1 MAISVTKNQP
11 EKLASIEGN
20 WTNDSCAPLYL
31 VGWVDE
37 SSEKTYAIGVPC
49 LLSFLSY
56 GSFDATVPGIEKFPK
71 DDWAPVNLAFQAYHV
86 MIDLGFLLPL
96 IGVVAWFVWWRR
108 KKERM
113 PRWLLW
119 VCISTVFLAEVATI
133 AGWWTAEVGRQPWLV
148 WKVLR
153 TDAGVSPTLT
163 TGQVLLSLITFA
175 LLYALLL
182 ALFLFLLDRK
192 IKHGP
197 EAPEEPHESDLP
209 NTFREVFR
217 SRSQGRASGELE
229 LEEEHVAG

>member
-1 MAISVTKNQP
+1 VPA
-11 EKLASIEGN
+11 EL
-20 WTNDSCAPLYL
+20 PLVREL
-31 VGWVDE
+31 RSDG
-37 SSEKTYAIGVPC
+37 
-49 LLSFLSY
+49 
-56 GSFDATVPGIEKFPK
+56 PGIEKFPK

-96 IGVVAWFVWWRR
+96 IGVVTWFVWWRR

-133 AGWWTAEVGRQPWLV
+133 AGWWTAEVGRQPWVV
-148 WKVLR
+148 WKILR
-153 TDAGVSPTLT
+153 TDAAVSPTLT

-182 ALFLFLLDRK
+182 VLFLFLLDRK

-197 EAPEEPHESDLP
+197 EAPEEPHGSDLP

-229 LEEEHVAG
+229 LEEEHVPS